1 MDNQQ
6 ASSRQLLFLF
16 LSALLLGSCAAQPQ
30 AATPPPVAVVIGR
43 VESTDVKDST
53 VYNARVEGVDN
64 AVIRPRVEG
73 VVKQVYVSL
82 GDSIEKGEPLLLIDP
97 AQQQANLAS
106 RLATVESRRAQVE
119 GARAELAGAESELKR
134 IQAELEFQSQGAN
147 LDQSQ
152 QAVEAQR
159 QEEERLRF
167 ELENAKKTLQAQ
179 KQELVRRQAIQTER
193 QASFNRY
200 NELYQEGVVSR
211 EVYDERLRDQE
222 TSEAD
227 VANQAERVRAAESS
241 VESARRGLARQGSS
255 IAGAQAGVKSAEN
268 DLARQVTTLQAQLE
282 SQKRNIQ
289 AKQAQIDLLE
299 REIQGAQAD
308 AVGQQVQLEF
318 YNVTA
323 PINGIVGNVPVKV
336 GDLVNSQTEV
346 TSIRSNTQLEVNIE
360 IPVEKLAQ
368 VRVGTPVEI
377 ISQETGEAVGTSR
390 VSYIAP
396 SAGQTQTI
404 LVKAIYD
411 NTDGQLRTDQI
422 VRARVIW
429 QQKLGLTVPTTA
441 VNRIGGQ
448 SFVFVVE
455 ENNLDGQ
462 QQSVVKQ
469 RPVQLGSIQGQS
481 YEVLSG
487 LRAGDRIV
495 TDGIVKLRDGVSV
508 ADQPPVQQPGE
519 SSPEQSP

>member
-6 ASSRQLLFLF
+6 AVSRQLLFLF
-16 LSALLLGSCAAQPQ
+16 LSTLLGACAAQPQ

-53 VYNARVEGVDN
+53 IYNARVEGVDN

-73 VVKQVYVSL
+73 IVKQVYVSL
-82 GDSIEKGEPLLLIDP
+82 GDSIEEGEPLLLIDP

-106 RLATVESRRAQVE
+106 RLATVESRRSQVE
-119 GARAELAGAESELKR
+119 VARAELAGAEAELKR
-134 IQAELEFQSQGAN
+134 TQAELEFQSQGAN

-152 QAVEAQR
+152 QGVAAQK

-179 KQELVRRQAIQTER
+179 RQELVRRQAIQTER
-193 QASFNRY
+193 QASFSRY
-200 NELYQEGVVSR
+200 DELYQEGVVSR
-211 EVYDERLRDQE
+211 EVYDERLRDRE

-227 VANQAERVRAAESS
+227 VATQAERVRAAESS
-241 VESARRGLARQGSS
+241 VESARRGLARQGSN

-268 DLARQVTTLQAQLE
+268 DLARQVTTLEAQLE
-282 SQKRNIQ
+282 RQKRNIQ
-289 AKQAQIDLLE
+289 AGQARIDSLQ

-318 YNVTA
+318 YNVIA

-377 ISQETGEAVGTSR
+377 ISQDTGGSVGTSR

-429 QQKLGLTVPTTA
+429 QQKPGLTVPTTA
-441 VNRIGGQ
+441 VSRIGGQ

-455 ENNLDGQ
+455 EDNTEGQ
-462 QQSVVKQ
+462 QREVARQ

-481 YEVLSG
+481 YAVISG
-487 LRAGDRIV
+487 ITAGDRIV
-495 TDGIVKLRDGVSV
+495 TDGIVKLRDGLAVT
-508 ADQPPVQQPGE
+508 DQSPLQPGE
-519 SSPEQSP
+519 SSQQSP